1 MDGEHVFI
9 KFLLR
14 HIKRHWQ
21 TLAQSN
27 EQVTS

>member
-14 HIKRHWQ
+14 HIKRH
-21 TLAQSN
+21 LANTGTKQ
-27 EQVTS
+27 